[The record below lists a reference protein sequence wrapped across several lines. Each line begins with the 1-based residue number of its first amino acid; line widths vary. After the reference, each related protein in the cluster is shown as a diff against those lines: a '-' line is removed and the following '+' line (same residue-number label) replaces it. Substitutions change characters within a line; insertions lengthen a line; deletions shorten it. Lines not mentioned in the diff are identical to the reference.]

1 MLTPY
6 DWQEGIGH
14 RAQYIEGRLQ
24 SGVPVAAAAIP
35 AGVLIASYRH
45 RSPKVYEIYDRIAMS
60 GMGIQG
66 DIEAVR
72 TASIDF
78 CHREGFQRS
87 EEDVNVRRLVSAMS
101 EPVKNAFGN
110 FRAAP
115 IVFKGLF
122 AEVGE
127 ELGKDAIYVLDYDGD
142 FGLRR
147 DVAWL
152 SGTEAGYELLKG
164 ELTSQDWKNMNIDD
178 ACAVLRESVLK
189 AMDPDGSRSAEG
201 ELPELSFEA
210 VLLDRKSSR
219 ERRFRFVIGEPEQ

>member
-24 SGVPVAAAAIP
+24 SGVPAAAVAIP
-35 AGVLIASYRH
+35 DGVLMASFRH
-45 RSPKVYEIYDRIAMS
+45 RSPKTYEIYDHIAMS

-72 TASIDF
+72 VASIDF
-78 CHREGFQRS
+78 CHREGYQRS
-87 EEDVNVRRLVSAMS
+87 EQDVNVRRLVSAMS

-127 ELGKDAIYVLDYDGD
+127 ELGKDALYVLDYDGD

-152 SGTEAGYELLKG
+152 SGTQASYDSLKADLG
-164 ELTSQDWKNMNIDD
+164 QQTWSDKSLDD
-178 ACAVLRESVLK
+178 ACAILREAVLK

-210 VLLDRKSSR
+210 ALLDRNSSR
-219 ERRFRFVIGEPEQ
+219 ERRFRFVVEEQEQ